1 LFFTT
6 FEVHPQLNFDQMMA
20 RKCLLVSFLILTI
33 VVNAFGQAFTAQPAG
48 FLDVARS
55 SLAWGDYDNDG
66 DLDLLIAGDPVAG
79 PYAMKIYR
87 NDGGSFT
94 DINVNFT
101 GIYNSAVAW
110 GDFDNDG
117 DLDILATGRSAANSN
132 TWLYCNKSGEFVSVN
147 AAFPQIGSD
156 GAIAWGDYD
165 GDGDLD
171 ALVAGNFSCKLF
183 NNDGGTFTDVG
194 GSLPPVSNCWVDWG
208 DFDNDGD
215 LDMFIMGDMGGILTS
230 SIYRND
236 KDFFTEVQC
245 GFTPLVGG
253 SASWCDADNDH
264 DLDLIVCG
272 FDEYLEP
279 NTLIYQN
286 LGDLQFLCMIPGMTN
301 ASLGTV
307 AWGDYDND
315 GDADVLVTGQNPACG
330 SLSSLVYRNDGGYMF
345 TNIYAGLAGAE
356 RGNAAWGD
364 YDNDGDLDIAITG
377 NSGSGSPLSILY
389 RNNLGTNAFQV
400 NNAPSVPDGLS
411 SAVSGHQVL
420 LQWNHAT
427 DNTTPDAAISYN
439 LRIGTTTGGSE
450 MLPSMADA
458 ASGYRLISQPGNM
471 SNDTSWQVN
480 LPDGNYY
487 WSVQALDHSFTG
499 SQFADDQQFTIL
511 NVGLE
516 SAAGTEIKV
525 FPNPVAAKLFVKTTA
540 NAKIL
545 VLNEK
550 GILID
555 TKSASGEVA
564 EFHTTNWPSGLYLLK
579 IDTGGK
585 TQTLKIVKQS
595 QP

>member
-1 LFFTT
+1 
-6 FEVHPQLNFDQMMA
+6 MA
-20 RKCLLVSFLILTI
+20 RKLILVSILILLTAI
-33 VVNAFGQAFTAQPAG
+33 NTFSQAFSAQPAG
-48 FLDVARS
+48 FLNVARS

-66 DLDLLIAGDPVAG
+66 DLDLLLAGDPVTG
-79 PYAMKIYR
+79 PYALKIYR
-87 NDGGSFT
+87 NDEGIFT
-94 DINVNFT
+94 DINANLT
-101 GIYNSAVAW
+101 GIYNSAVTW

-117 DLDILATGRSAANSN
+117 DLDILATGRSASNSN
-132 TWLYCNKSGEFVSVN
+132 TWLYRNKNGEFVPVN
-147 AAFPQIGSD
+147 TDFQQVGSD

-171 ALVAGNFSCKLF
+171 ALIAGNFSCKLF

-194 GSLPPVSNCWVDWG
+194 GSLPAVSNCWVDWG

-215 LDMFIMGDMGGILTS
+215 LDMFIMGDLGGILTS
-230 SIYRND
+230 CIYRND
-236 KDFFTEVQC
+236 KDFFSEVQC

-345 TNIYAGLAGAE
+345 TNILAGLAGAE

-377 NSGSGSPLSILY
+377 NSGSGSPITMLY
-389 RNNLGTNAFQV
+389 RNNLGTNTFQV
-400 NNAPSVPDGLS
+400 NNAPSVPAGLT

-420 LQWNHAT
+420 LQWNHVN
-427 DNTTPDAAISYN
+427 DNTTPEAAITYN
-439 LRIGTTTGGSE
+439 LRIGTTPGGCQ

-458 ASGYRLISQPGNM
+458 TTGYRLVSQPGNM

-487 WSVQALDHSFTG
+487 WSVQALDHSLVG
-499 SQFADDQQFTIL
+499 SQFAEEQQFTVL
-511 NVGLE
+511 NVGIE
-516 SAAGTEIKV
+516 PPSITDKEV
-525 FPNPVAAKLFVKTTA
+525 FPNPVTAKLFVNTSA
-540 NAKIL
+540 DAEIMIF
-545 VLNEK
+545 NEK
-550 GILID
+550 GILVD
-555 TKSASGEVA
+555 RKTASGGMT
-564 EFHTTNWPSGLYLLK
+564 EFQTVCWPSGVYLLR
-579 IDTGGK
+579 IFTNGK
-585 TQTLKIVKQS
+585 TQTFKVVKQGKL
-595 QP
+595 